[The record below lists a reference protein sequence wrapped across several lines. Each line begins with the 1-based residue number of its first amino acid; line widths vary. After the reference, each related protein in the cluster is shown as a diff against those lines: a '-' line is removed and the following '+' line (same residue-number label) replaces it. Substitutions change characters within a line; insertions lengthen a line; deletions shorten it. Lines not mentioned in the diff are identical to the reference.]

1 MEASTPSP
9 SSPLTSLLSDPA
21 LLSAVRGL
29 VSGVG
34 NEKNDSK
41 EATVPPNAGVGS
53 MDLSALLS
61 NPALLQT
68 LPRLVSALTAATAKD
83 ATEAKE
89 SEESLP
95 VSVPPSPPARPAG
108 SIPRNELLLSLK
120 PFLSKERCEA
130 IDLIIRLSTL
140 GGILGKMI

>member
-21 LLSAVRGL
+21 LLSAVRGI
-29 VSGVG
+29 VSGLG
-34 NEKNDSK
+34 NEKNTKGESG
-41 EATVPPNAGVGS
+41 ATPNAGGGI
-53 MDLSALLS
+53 DPSALLS
-61 NPALLQT
+61 DPALLQT
-68 LPRLVSALTAATAKD
+68 LPRLVSALTAATAKG

-95 VSVPPSPPARPAG
+95 VSVPPSPPVRPAG

>member
-21 LLSAVRGL
+21 LLSAVRGI
-29 VSGVG
+29 VSGLG
-34 NEKNDSK
+34 NEKSTSE
-41 EATVPPNAGVGS
+41 EATATPNTGVGGI
-53 MDLSALLS
+53 DLSALLS
-61 NPALLQT
+61 NPALLQA
-68 LPRLVSALTAATAKD
+68 LPRLISGLTAATKE
-83 ATEAKE
+83 ATETKE
-89 SEESLP
+89 NVEALP
-95 VSVPPSPPARPAG
+95 VSVPPSPPVRPAG